1 LSRASAKKPSRPNGG
16 KGGRVRSASAERVFQ
31 DNGLAIELFG
41 PHHAHLARIEQV
53 LGVQLLARG
62 NELTIAGPKE
72 AVSDACSALD
82 HLYARLEGGLS
93 VDLAEVDAAVRM
105 STEPGSMGAPDTLT
119 VHTRGRVI
127 TPRTPNQAVYLNA
140 IDEAELVFGIGPAGT
155 GKTYL
160 AVAKAVERLVS
171 GDVDRIIL
179 SRPAVEAGEQLGF
192 LPGDMREKVDPYL
205 RPLYDALYDMLPGPQ
220 VVKRLESG
228 EIEVAPLAFMR
239 GRTLANAFVILDE
252 AQNTTAVQMKMF
264 LTRLGENSRMVITG
278 DLSQVD
284 LPRGVRSG
292 LRDAQEV
299 LGHVEGLRFITF
311 NEADVVRH
319 PLVGRIVNAYDRMD
333 SRRRTGERYQTD
345 QSLEDD
351 DGIGDDG

>member
-1 LSRASAKKPSRPNGG
+1 MNRSAPRKNGQL
-16 KGGRVRSASAERVFQ
+16 KQPKVRQASAERIFA

-41 PHHAHLARIEQV
+41 AHHVHLARIEQG
-53 LGVQLLARG
+53 LDVQLHARG
-62 NELTIAGPKE
+62 NEVTVTGAADGV
-72 AVSDACSALD
+72 AAACDALD
-82 HLYARLEGGLS
+82 SLYGRLENGLA
-93 VDLAEVDAAVRM
+93 VGMPDVDAAIRL
-105 STEPGSMGAPDTLT
+105 SLDPGGNGISKDLA
-119 VHTRGRVI
+119 VHTRNRVI
-127 TPRTPNQAVYLNA
+127 SPRSATQAEYLEA
-140 IDEAELVFGIGPAGT
+140 IDSAELVFGEGPAGT

-160 AVAKAVERLVS
+160 AVAKAVERLVN

-205 RPLYDALYDMLPGPQ
+205 RPLYDALYDMLPEQQ

-239 GRTLANAFVILDE
+239 GRTLSNAFVILDE

-264 LTRLGENSRMVITG
+264 LTRLGEHSRMVITG

-292 LRDAQEV
+292 LRDAIDI
-299 LGHVEGLRFITF
+299 LGRVKGMRFVHF
-311 NEADVVRH
+311 DDADVVRH
-319 PLVGRIVNAYDRMD
+319 PLVTKIVRAYGEIDA
-333 SRRRTGERYQTD
+333 RRRTGARYESD
-345 QSLEDD
+345 EALKEP
-351 DGIGDDG
+351 GNGGDDNGT